1 MASWSNNNYNA
12 NTGVGPGVLGAVKS
26 GTYNTGFGNNVMSNI
41 STGSDNTGVGY
52 QVMVNTTNGAD
63 NTAVGYKAGSVLGAG
78 AANNTILGS
87 GALTNSAGATTN
99 NAVVG
104 YKALGN
110 VTLGTN
116 NVAIGAE
123 ALQGPANTPTTTTD
137 TIAIGYRALN
147 ANTSGTGNTAV
158 GTQALLANTTGTQ
171 NTAIGFQSLSIF
183 PALTNVTAIGYL
195 AGTGGG
201 FNLAN
206 PPNNNS
212 VILGNGATT
221 IYAGTTTITLVSDS
235 RDKANIEPLPI
246 GLDFINSLNPVRFK
260 FDPRSRYDDGISDGS
275 KASDEWS
282 TGFIAQ
288 ELEVVQPDWLKI
300 ATKLSDDQYM
310 ARPGEVLIPL
320 VKAVQELSA
329 KVQPPPD
336 LSIIQSLL
344 EQVQALQVQVQALQ
358 APQ

>member
-1 MASWSNNNYNA
+1 M
-12 NTGVGPGVLGAVKS
+12 VKTS
-26 GTYNTGFGNNVMSNI
+26 
-41 STGSDNTGVGY
+41 
-52 QVMVNTTNGAD
+52 NGAD
-63 NTAVGYKAGSVLGAG
+63 NTAVGYKAAYVIGDASTGNSV
-78 AANNTILGS
+78 LGS
-87 GALTNSAGATTN
+87 GALTNSQAATSN

-104 YKALGN
+104 YQALGN

-116 NVAIGAE
+116 NVAIGAQ
-123 ALQGPANTPTTTTD
+123 ALQGPANTNTTVTNTV
-137 TIAIGYRALN
+137 AVGYQALT

-158 GTQALLANTTGTQ
+158 GTQALLANTTGVQ
-171 NTAIGFQSLSIF
+171 NTAIGFQSLNTF
-183 PALTNVTAIGYL
+183 ANLTNVTAIGYL
-195 AGTGGG
+195 AGTGGP
-201 FNLAN
+201 FSSAA
-206 PPNNNS
+206 PVNNS

-221 IYAGTTTITLVSDS
+221 LYAGTTTITLISDS
-235 RDKANIEPLPI
+235 RDKANIEPLPV
-246 GLDFINSLNPVRFK
+246 GLDFINSLNPVRYK

-329 KVQPPPD
+329 QV
-336 LSIIQSLL
+336 QSL
-344 EQVQALQVQVQALQ
+344 QAQVQALQ

>member
-1 MASWSNNNYNA
+1 MASWANKNYNA

-87 GALTNSAGATTN
+87 GALSNYTGDTSD
-99 NAVVG
+99 
-104 YKALGN
+104 
-110 VTLGTN
+110 
-116 NVAIGAE
+116 NVAIGSN
-123 ALQGPANTPTTTTD
+123 ALKGPNATATGRGLVAVGSSALAANYTTGTYNT
-137 TIAIGYRALN
+137 AVGFQALT
-147 ANTSGTGNTAV
+147 ANTSGTK
-158 GTQALLANTTGTQ
+158 
-171 NTAIGFQSLSIF
+171 NTAIGYNSLSG
-183 PALTNVTAIGYL
+183 TTTTDNTTAIGYN
-195 AGTGGG
+195 AGSVSDWGTT
-201 FNLAN
+201 
-206 PPNNNS
+206 PIPNDC
-212 VILGNGATT
+212 VILGNTSVTRIYCSTAASSGFYT
-221 IYAGTTTITLVSDS
+221 ISDR
-235 RDKANIEPLPI
+235 RDKKDIEPLPI

-288 ELEVVQPDWLKI
+288 ELEVVQPDWLSI
-300 ATKLSDDQYM
+300 AFKASDDQYF
-310 ARPGEVLIPL
+310 ASPQAVLIPL

-344 EQVQALQVQVQALQ
+344 EQVQSLQAQVQALQ

>member
-1 MASWSNNNYNA
+1 M
-12 NTGVGPGVLGAVKS
+12 
-26 GTYNTGFGNNVMSNI
+26 
-41 STGSDNTGVGY
+41 
-52 QVMVNTTNGAD
+52 
-63 NTAVGYKAGSVLGAG
+63 
-78 AANNTILGS
+78 
-87 GALTNSAGATTN
+87 
-99 NAVVG
+99 
-104 YKALGN
+104 
-110 VTLGTN
+110 
-116 NVAIGAE
+116 
-123 ALQGPANTPTTTTD
+123 
-137 TIAIGYRALN
+137 
-147 ANTSGTGNTAV
+147 
-158 GTQALLANTTGTQ
+158 
-171 NTAIGFQSLSIF
+171 
-183 PALTNVTAIGYL
+183 
-195 AGTGGG
+195 
-201 FNLAN
+201 
-206 PPNNNS
+206 
-212 VILGNGATT
+212 
-221 IYAGTTTITLVSDS
+221 
-235 RDKANIEPLPI
+235 
-246 GLDFINSLNPVRFK
+246 RFK